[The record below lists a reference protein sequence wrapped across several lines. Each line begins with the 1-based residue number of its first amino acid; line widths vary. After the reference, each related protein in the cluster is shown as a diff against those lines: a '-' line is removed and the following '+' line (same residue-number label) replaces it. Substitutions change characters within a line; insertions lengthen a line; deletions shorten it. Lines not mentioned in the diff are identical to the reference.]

1 MNHRQ
6 PDVQN
11 FINDGI
17 SQYPDY
23 KDSGVEWLGE
33 IPYHWETK
41 RIKHLLIGRKGAIKT
56 GPFGS
61 QLHSSE
67 MMDSEIKVFNQRTVL
82 DRDINGGR
90 NYISAAKFDQLK
102 AFETFP
108 GDLLVTTRG
117 TIGRCMIV
125 PIGAPRG
132 ILHPCLLRIQIEK
145 RIAYDHFVEYLI
157 QESGLILTQL
167 EYMSN
172 ATTIEVI
179 YSDSLKEVFLL
190 LPPLPEQ
197 RAIVAFL
204 DRETAKIDALVA
216 KKERLIEL
224 LQEKRSA
231 LISQAVTKGLDAN
244 VPTKVFGVEWLGEVP
259 AHWEV
264 KRLKYAATINP
275 APTETRNFDDS
286 LEVSFVPMETVGEYG
301 GLELTT
307 TKSLSEVYNGYTYF
321 REGDVLV
328 AKITPCFENGKGAVA
343 SGLVNEIAFGTTE
356 LHILRVKQSLDRYFL
371 FYLSIGNAFRKLGEA
386 DMYGTA
392 GQKRVPESF
401 ILNLVHPLPPFH
413 EQRAIADFLDRETK
427 KIDALVG
434 KVRDAIDRLKELRT
448 ALISAAVTGK
458 IDVRDDV

>member
-231 LISQAVTKGLDAN
+231 LTSQAVTKGLDAN
-244 VPTKVFGVEWLGEVP
+244 VPTKVSGVEWLGEIP
-259 AHWEV
+259 AHWDT
-264 KRLKYAATINP
+264 KRLKTFSRIRYGLGQPPRESSNGLPLIRATNVIRGRITEENMVYVDP
-275 APTETRNFDDS
+275 EDVPTGRDAFLAEGEIIVVRSGAYTADS
-286 LEVSFVPMETVGEYG
+286 AIIPKAY
-301 GLELTT
+301 
-307 TKSLSEVYNGYTYF
+307 
-321 REGDVLV
+321 D
-328 AKITPCFENGKGAVA
+328 GAVA
-343 SGLVNEIAFGTTE
+343 GYDMVVAANGALSEFVAAALLCTYV
-356 LHILRVKQSLDRYFL
+356 LDRQL
-371 FYLSIGNAFRKLGEA
+371 VISSMRSAQPHLNAEELGGCR
-386 DMYGTA
+386 Y
-392 GQKRVPESF
+392 
-401 ILNLVHPLPPFH
+401 
-413 EQRAIADFLDRETK
+413 IAPTSS
-427 KIDALVG
+427 
-434 KVRDAIDRLKELRT
+434 RT
-448 ALISAAVTGK
+448 ARHCRLP
-458 IDVRDDV
+458 